1 MEIVKNMDWSNG
13 AIFFR
18 PPKMVSPT
26 SSRVIDPCFREI
38 VAPKNPLGASVICL
52 SYFDIQTPKQHVGS
66 NSVIMSFYLTD
77 LRDKHHGNTNTNNY
91 I

>member
-1 MEIVKNMDWSNG
+1 MMLLYIKKIILNSQLHITFAFDTFMLYN
-13 AIFFR
+13 
-18 PPKMVSPT
+18 
-26 SSRVIDPCFREI
+26 
-38 VAPKNPLGASVICL
+38 VICL
-52 SYFDIQTPKQHVGS
+52 DSFDIQTPKQHVGS